1 MSTWL
6 YLECLDH
13 DPPLCAADEVGQHL
27 SDLPDVR
34 RMIANRDTLVRF
46 AKEYGAIPDGYFAA
60 HTLTFLRQHPR
71 CRLRIVDEYDH
82 EHPLT
87 VEECP

>member
-13 DPPLCAADEVGQHL
+13 DPPLCSADEVGQHL

-34 RMIANRDTLVRF
+34 RMIADRDTLVRV
-46 AKEYGAIPDGYFAA
+46 AEEHGATPDGYFAA
-60 HTLTFLRQHPR
+60 HTIRFLRQHPR
-71 CRLRIVDEYDH
+71 CRLRIVDEYGI
-82 EHPLT
+82 EHPI
-87 VEECP
+87 EAADE